1 MLNTLTKK
9 LATGLVLSGLIY
21 AAPALAQSAL
31 AQQSTTQQGS
41 KSSTT
46 KAPTAKSNSST
57 AKSGAPKSTASNST
71 TSKPTAT
78 AKKAPPKPLVYVEDN
93 RSTKTADA
101 SASKSGDTSTSKNAN
116 GSTGKTANVSAK
128 KPSDTSAS
136 PKPLSADVTKA
147 FAQNCPSV
155 ALTATK
161 SKAAYE
167 VTFERDPSSK
177 GVKSAFGLHKSS
189 RIDVMSKGGKE
200 LFSASG
206 HSTGQLVK
214 DACTAMGTPS
224 VKVAKN

>member
-1 MLNTLTKK
+1 MLKTITKK
-9 LATGLVLSGLIY
+9 LATGLLLSGLIY

-46 KAPTAKSNSST
+46 SAST
-57 AKSGAPKSTASNST
+57 AKPGAPKSTTAKAT
-71 TSKPTAT
+71 TSKSTTA

-93 RSTKTADA
+93 RSTKTAEA
-101 SASKSGDTSTSKNAN
+101 SASKNGDASTSKNVT
-116 GSTGKTANVSAK
+116 GSTAKAATVSAK

-136 PKPLSADVTKA
+136 QKPLGADVTKA

-161 SKAAYE
+161 SKAAYN
-167 VTFERDPSSK
+167 VTFERDPGSK
-177 GVKSAFGLHKSS
+177 GVKSAFGLRKGS
-189 RIDVMSKGGKE
+189 RIEVMSRGGKE
-200 LFSASG
+200 LFSESG

-214 DACTAMGTPS
+214 DACTAIGTPD

>member
-1 MLNTLTKK
+1 MLTTIAKK

-21 AAPALAQSAL
+21 SAPALAQSAL
-31 AQQSTTQQGS
+31 AQQGTAQQNS
-41 KSSTT
+41 KSSTA
-46 KAPTAKSNSST
+46 KPSTAKPNSST
-57 AKSGAPKSTASNST
+57 AKPGAPKSTASNST

-101 SASKSGDTSTSKNAN
+101 S
-116 GSTGKTANVSAK
+116 TGKTANVSAK

-155 ALTATK
+155 ELTTSK
-161 SKAAYE
+161 SKAAYD
-167 VTFERDPSSK
+167 VTFDRDPSSK

-214 DACTAMGTPS
+214 DACTTMGTPN